1 MKIPSIIIIWTEV
14 EEESHLKNPG
24 NIIHKIIEENF
35 PNLKKDMP
43 IKVQEAYRTSN
54 RLEEEKKSPG
64 NVVIKTQIMQYKG
77 MIFKSCKSKR
87 SRNT

>member
-24 NIIHKIIEENF
+24 NIIHKIIQENF
-35 PNLKKDMP
+35 PNLKKDTP

-54 RLEEEKKSPG
+54 RLEEEKKVPWQCS
-64 NVVIKTQIMQYKG
+64 NQNTNHAVQ
-77 MIFKSCKSKR
+77 
-87 SRNT
+87 RNDF

>member
-24 NIIHKIIEENF
+24 NIIYKIIQENF
-35 PNLKKDMP
+35 PYLKEDTP
-43 IKVQEAYRTSN
+43 VKVQEAYRTSN
-54 RLEEEKKSPG
+54 RLEEEKESPG

-77 MIFKSCKSKR
+77 MIFKSCKSKWP
-87 SRNT
+87 SNT